1 MVIELHIDIHSIIA
15 ILILVAEV
23 QTLLNFF
30 HILPFQVK
38 FVFILPKNTLI
49 YHTQCI
55 LQQIYKIYLVS
66 NIHWLSWVNFQ
77 KEGNMPGNN
86 LQDWTNIDFLM
97 KIILKYNYSSWS
109 QLFPY
114 FCLFFMFVC
123 LNLVIH
129 WMSVTE
135 ICETGWCDFS
145 ATSSRSFVMG
155 RNIKFIF
162 GKPWKASQ
170 KNWSTWT
177 SRLNDSFNCH
187 IYCSNTFF
195 FSKSLFYSFS
205 HGRKYLEPAE
215 AFCRIL
221 LVLFSCTS
229 FGPMTFL
236 CHRGNVETVG

>member
-23 QTLLNFF
+23 QTLLNIF

-66 NIHWLSWVNFQ
+66 NIHRLSWVNFQ

-114 FCLFFMFVC
+114 FCLFFYVC
-123 LNLVIH
+123 L
-129 WMSVTE
+129 
-135 ICETGWCDFS
+135 F
-145 ATSSRSFVMG
+145 
-155 RNIKFIF
+155 KF
-162 GKPWKASQ
+162 G
-170 KNWSTWT
+170 NT
-177 SRLNDSFNCH
+177 LNVSDWDLWDWLMW
-187 IYCSNTFF
+187 F
-195 FSKSLFYSFS
+195 FSHQFQ
-205 HGRKYLEPAE
+205 E
-215 AFCRIL
+215 FCDGKKHKI
-221 LVLFSCTS
+221 
-229 FGPMTFL
+229 
-236 CHRGNVETVG
+236 HIWETMKGIPEELKHLNF